1 MNIKT
6 TLMSSVAAA
15 ALFAVA
21 VPAQAGSV
29 SNGSDAMSV
38 TLSGQF
44 NKGMWYHNNGEDS
57 GVYQGDNGGA
67 SSRARIIAK
76 GKVNEAVSVGGVYEW
91 SMQSSDAGTLDPAD
105 GVGATGING
114 TEAGTDAFF
123 TVRHGYV
130 SFDHKQMGT
139 LKLGHTSPAGD
150 GASEVGGSGSLQ
162 YGTANLF
169 AGSVSLNN
177 SVTNATVTGAAAGG
191 VVGSD
196 VGAYRV
202 AVDGTRTSLIRYDT
216 PSIAG
221 FKVGVSHTNEQ
232 ETGIEGSFSG
242 KMADFTLAAKLA
254 YRNLAASS
262 TTIDNVVLGGV
273 SVGHASGISADF
285 NYGKQDLKAA
295 AGRDPIAWAAGLN
308 FNADLTS
315 MGKTT
320 FRAAYSMAEDAITV
334 GDELTGMFIGVDQG
348 VADGVSVY
356 LGAQLDEV
364 DTKAATSYDDVA
376 TVFAGTKIVF

>member
-1 MNIKT
+1 VNIKT

-21 VPAQAGSV
+21 APAQAGSV
-29 SNGSDAMSV
+29 SNGNDAMSV

-44 NKGMWYHNNGEDS
+44 NKGMWYYNNGEDA

-67 SSRARIIAK
+67 SSRARIVAK

-105 GVGATGING
+105 GVGATGLNG
-114 TEAGTDAFF
+114 TEGGTDAWF

-150 GASEVGGSGSLQ
+150 GASENGGSGNLQ
-162 YGTANLF
+162 YGTSNLF

-177 SVTNATVTGAAAGG
+177 SVTNATVTGSSSSN
-191 VVGSD
+191 VTGSD

-202 AVDGTRTSLIRYDT
+202 SVDGSRSSLIRYDT

-232 ETGIEGSFSG
+232 ETGVEGSFSG
-242 KMADFTLAAKLA
+242 KMAGFTLGAKLA

-262 TTIDNVVLGGV
+262 STIDNIVLGGV
-273 SVGHASGISADF
+273 SVGHESGISADF
-285 NYGKQDLKAA
+285 NMGRQDLKAA
-295 AGRDPIAWAAGLN
+295 AGRDPQAWGAGIN
-308 FNADLTS
+308 FATGLTS
-315 MGKTT
+315 MGTTT
-320 FRAAYSMAEDAITV
+320 FRAAYSMSEDNILV

-356 LGAQLDEV
+356 LGAQLDDV
-364 DTKAATSYDDVA
+364 DTKASTTYDNVT